1 MAIITEER
9 DLQLTDAACL
19 YIEKS
24 LENASQGKAI
34 GMRIGIKK
42 AGCSGYEY
50 VLEYVY
56 DDLDSNNIDF
66 IFNINQKFKIVIDKE
81 IYLKFLKG
89 GTVIDFVK
97 ENLKQGLKFN
107 NPNVSAECGCGES
120 FHLKSEVSG
129 K

>member
-1 MAIITEER
+1 MITAETS
-9 DLQLTDAACL
+9 LQLTDSACL
-19 YIEKS
+19 HIEKA
-24 LENASQGKAI
+24 LTNASQGQAI
-34 GMRIGIKK
+34 GMRIGVKK

-56 DDLDSNNIDF
+56 NDANPDVNLDL
-66 IFNINQKFKIVIDKE
+66 IFNFNNFKIVIDKE
-81 IYLKFLKG
+81 IYVKFLKG

-120 FHLKSEVSG
+120 FHLKSEVHE